1 MQSFFVLGLIP
12 GTHIQ
17 ITFLGWLYIVTVVA
31 NIVAVLRF
39 ARYRHAV
46 RAYLAC
52 RRIAHLIDRYQLAA

>member
-17 ITFLGWLYIVTVVA
+17 ITFLGWLYVVAVVA
-31 NIVAVLRF
+31 NAVAILRL
-39 ARYRHAV
+39 AHYRHKL

-52 RRIAHLIDRYQLAA
+52 RRIAHLIDSYRLAA